1 MTNKERL
8 EALREAMF
16 KSAQEQYQGEGIAIY
31 RNITIDLDD
40 FMFLLREAE
49 KANQ

>member
-8 EALREAMF
+8 EYLR
-16 KSAQEQYQGEGIAIY
+16 KSLFQSANEQGEGIY
-31 RNITIDLDD
+31 RTVELDLDD

>member
-8 EALREAMF
+8 EALRKAMF
-16 KSAQEQYQGEGIAIY
+16 KSAQEQGEGIY
-31 RNITIDLDD
+31 RSITIDLDD